1 MRPCA
6 FFPVFVPKLEMK
18 MTVCLRPRYT
28 GFATTA
34 GDAVAKNGKAGRKDG
49 NCEARS
55 PVLSRQ
61 IPRRVP
67 LTNGPKS
74 HTHRHSVRFRELKT

>member
-6 FFPVFVPKLEMK
+6 FFPVVVPKLEMK

-34 GDAVAKNGKAGRKDG
+34 GDAVAKIGRQEEKTEIVRRG
-49 NCEARS
+49 S
-55 PVLSRQ
+55 PALSRQ
-61 IPRRVP
+61 ILRRVS

-74 HTHRHSVRFRELKT
+74 HTHRHSVRFGELKT